1 MSLKTVGNAFWLVAA
16 LSALAC
22 GGSAD
27 EASNGFGGPTLA
39 TAQQE
44 VNSTNQVLILGSSVS
59 GGRSSREAQAVA
71 ASDPTVKIDVVTPAQ
86 WRAMTA
92 QQFMAYR
99 ALIIGDAACQSG
111 DEAFQ
116 AAVDNRN
123 VWGAIVDGDV
133 ALLSTDPSN
142 NRTPRLVENSIRF
155 VLNSRYQRTG
165 MYIAL
170 GCAYQNATP
179 NTTVRLLEPFGTFK
193 VQGVPGCA
201 DSGHM
206 VQMHND
212 LLSQSMSDA
221 MLAGN
226 GCAARSVFTTYPER
240 NFAFAALATSAT
252 GKHIPGQRDYPDF
265 VVTPEEQTNFVG
277 TPYVLVRGA
286 MSMGAGCG
294 LNDFAPSIEDCDL
307 GDGFNGQ
314 AAVPGQQSP
323 TCSYSCRE
331 HWCGDGVVDRSL
343 GEQCDL
349 GVHNGRT
356 PDASGNIGAC
366 TAFCQIPN
374 LPRGNHPPTARCQNV
389 TVVAEYSCSESAN
402 IDHGSYDQDN
412 DLVGCTQ
419 SPAGPFPVGNT
430 AVTLTC
436 TDRAGQS
443 SSCTGTVSVV
453 DHVAPTVTLSGPA
466 SQSLE
471 CVAGATYSDPGA
483 TASDVCQGS
492 LPVVTT
498 GSVNLGTPATY
509 SLSYSATDASGNAA
523 RPLTRTVTV
532 SDTVAPRLQLRPG
545 PSVLQC
551 NGAPYVD
558 PGATAT
564 DACSGELT
572 SAITTT
578 SNLDQSRPGQ
588 YTVTYRVADRAGHVS
603 TAVRPLT
610 VGPCGNNHCVNLHLG
625 DYNLFLLGDYTG
637 GHDVVGK
644 VAVGGDLT
652 MTNFAIGSGLADHE
666 ITNTLV
672 AGGNLILSRGA
683 VWGHAFYGGRYSADP
698 SVIYPRGNLA
708 RGAPIDFAARFAEL
722 RALSSQ
728 LASMPANGSASRKPW
743 GGVMLRGTSADVNV
757 FDVNASAFTGAKL
770 LSIEAPAGSLVVINI
785 RGASATFTGF
795 GTEFSGG
802 IDQHGVL
809 YNFVDATHISAQ
821 GFGFWGTVLAPS
833 ADVRFTNGS
842 WDGGLYAKSLT
853 GNAEGHINPLHDRDI
868 CNGGGGGPD

>member
-1 MSLKTVGNAFWLVAA
+1 MSLRTVGNAFLLVAVLTA
-16 LSALAC
+16 PAC
-22 GGSAD
+22 GGSGD
-27 EASNGFGGPTLA
+27 ETLAGSGGPDVA
-39 TAQQE
+39 TIQQE
-44 VNSTNQVLILGSSVS
+44 VNSTDQVLILSSSVN
-59 GGRSSREAQAVA
+59 GGRASREALAVG
-71 ASDPTVKIDVVTPAQ
+71 ASAPTARLEVVTPAQ

-99 ALIIGDAACQSG
+99 AIIIGDAACQSG
-111 DEAFQ
+111 EEAFQ

-133 ALLSTDPSN
+133 AILGTDPTS
-142 NRTPRLVENSIRF
+142 NRTPLLVENAIRF
-155 VLNSRYQRTG
+155 VLNSRQQRTG

-179 NTTVRLLEPFGTFK
+179 NTPVRLLEPFGTFK

-201 DSGHM
+201 DSGHV
-206 VQMHND
+206 VQMHSD
-212 LLSQSMSDA
+212 LLSQSLSDP

-226 GCAARSVFTTYPER
+226 GCVARSVFTAYPER
-240 NFAFAALATSAT
+240 NFSFAALATSAT
-252 GKHIPGQRDYPDF
+252 GRQIPGQRAYPDF
-265 VVTPEEQTNFVG
+265 VVTPEQQTDFVG
-277 TPYVLVRGA
+277 TPYVLVSGA
-286 MSMGAGCG
+286 MAMGAGCG
-294 LNDFAPSIEDCDL
+294 LNDYSPAIEDCDL
-307 GDGFNGQ
+307 GDGLNGQ

-331 HWCGDGVVDRSL
+331 HWCGDGVVDRTL

-349 GVHNGRT
+349 GVRNGRT

-366 TAFCQIPN
+366 TAFCQVPN
-374 LPRGNHPPTARCQNV
+374 LSRNNHPPDALCQDV
-389 TVVAEYSCSESAN
+389 TVVAEYSCSESAT
-402 IDHGSYDQDN
+402 IDHGSYDQDS

-419 SPAGPFPVGNT
+419 SPAGPFAVGST
-430 AVTLTC
+430 TVTLSC

-443 SSCTGTVSVV
+443 SACRGTVTVV
-453 DHVAPTVTLSGPA
+453 DRVAPTVTLRGPA

-492 LPVVTT
+492 LPVATT
-498 GSVNLGTPATY
+498 GSVNLGAPATY
-509 SLSYSATDASGNAA
+509 SLSYGATDASGNTA
-523 RPLTRTVTV
+523 RPATRTVTV
-532 SDTVAPRLQLRPG
+532 SDTVAPQLQVRPG
-545 PSVLQC
+545 PSVLPC

-564 DACSGELT
+564 DACSGELS

-578 SNLDQSRPGQ
+578 SNLDPSRPGQ

-610 VGPCGNNHCVNLHLG
+610 VGSCGGSSCLNLHLR

-644 VAVGGDLT
+644 VAVGGNLT
-652 MTNFAIGSGLADHE
+652 MTDFAVGTGLADPE
-666 ITNTLV
+666 VSNTLV
-672 AGGNLILSRGA
+672 AGGNLTLSRGA
-683 VWGHAFYGGRYSADP
+683 VWGHAFYGGRYSADA
-698 SVIYPRGNLA
+698 SVIYPRGRVA
-708 RGAPIDFAARFAEL
+708 RGAPIDFATRFAEL

-728 LASMPANGSASRKPW
+728 LASLPVNGSASRKPW

-757 FDVNASAFTGAKL
+757 FDVNASTFTGAKL
-770 LSIEAPAGSLVVINI
+770 LSIDAPAGSLVVINI
-785 RGASATFTGF
+785 RGASATFSGF

-809 YNFVDATHISAQ
+809 YNFVDATRITAQ

-833 ADVRFTNGS
+833 ADVNFTHGS

-853 GNAEGHINPLHDRDI
+853 GNAEGHINPLHDRDL
-868 CNGGGGGPD
+868 CDGGGSNQD